1 MVGVERAGQSVCGSC
16 LCGEVEIRINLPT
29 RWCVHCHCS
38 MCRSAHGA
46 AFVTWVGLVQDQ
58 FELTSGENHLTW
70 YESSEGA
77 FRGYCNGCG
86 TPLLFRSH
94 RWEDE
99 IHVTLASLK
108 DSIDRAPAAHVYFDH
123 HVDWVELGDDLKRFP
138 GVP

>member
-1 MVGVERAGQSVCGSC
+1 MGALSLFDVPVGS
-16 LCGEVEIRINLPT
+16 
-29 RWCVHCHCS
+29 
-38 MCRSAHGA
+38 
-46 AFVTWVGLVQDQ
+46 LVQDQ
-58 FELTSGENHLTW
+58 FELTSGESHLTW

-77 FRGYCNGCG
+77 FRGYCNSCG